1 MIAIWGGGSA
11 GNRYKSIINELGF
24 ETITLKRDAN
34 GDSFQLKNLNLQSIK
49 GVVICTPTI
58 FHSEQAIKLLEKNI
72 PVLCEKPIAH
82 SYEDGVSIVQTANRT
97 GTKFHVGYNQRF
109 WKAYNSFRNTKWGKP
124 LESSSVWAERVSD
137 WQPGKNFKI
146 SYSVRKD
153 LGGGAPLTLSHDFDW
168 WTGLHSNLEVSDVSS
183 SKDESLGINI
193 DTNFDII
200 LDGDVRCYINLNYG
214 TDGPP
219 KRYYKTKYENGT
231 LKYEPLL
238 SKLNFYWKDGS
249 VESILIEQD
258 WNEIRLESF
267 KNTFINFI
275 NDERKP
281 SDLSEWEMGLSAL
294 KVATI
299 VDDWND

>member
-1 MIAIWGGGSA
+1 
-11 GNRYKSIINELGF
+11 L
-24 ETITLKRDAN
+24 
-34 GDSFQLKNLNLQSIK
+34 
-49 GVVICTPTI
+49 
-58 FHSEQAIKLLEKNI
+58 
-72 PVLCEKPIAH
+72 
-82 SYEDGVSIVQTANRT
+82 
-97 GTKFHVGYNQRF
+97 
-109 WKAYNSFRNTKWGKP
+109 KAYNSFKNTKWGKP

-249 VESILIEQD
+249 IESILIEQD

>member
-1 MIAIWGGGSA
+1 M
-11 GNRYKSIINELGF
+11 
-24 ETITLKRDAN
+24 
-34 GDSFQLKNLNLQSIK
+34 
-49 GVVICTPTI
+49 
-58 FHSEQAIKLLEKNI
+58 
-72 PVLCEKPIAH
+72 
-82 SYEDGVSIVQTANRT
+82 
-97 GTKFHVGYNQRF
+97 
-109 WKAYNSFRNTKWGKP
+109 
-124 LESSSVWAERVSD
+124 
-137 WQPGKNFKI
+137 
-146 SYSVRKD
+146 
-153 LGGGAPLTLSHDFDW
+153 
-168 WTGLHSNLEVSDVSS
+168 
-183 SKDESLGINI
+183 
-193 DTNFDII
+193 
-200 LDGDVRCYINLNYG
+200 RCYINLNYG

-249 VESILIEQD
+249 IESILIEQD